1 MNTVYDKGHRDVEFS
16 PGSYVWLR
24 LHPYRQKTR
33 ASHVYH
39 KLAPKFYGPFAVLRR
54 IGSVAYQLD
63 LPARCKLHNVFHVS
77 LLKPFKGELPATLPT
92 LPPIE
97 AGRIVPTPCSVLRSR
112 LNRGNWELLV
122 QWCGLSIE
130 DGRM

>member
-24 LHPYRQKTR
+24 LHPYRQKTL
-33 ASHVYH
+33 ASRVYY

-63 LPARCKLHNVFHVS
+63 LPAGYKLHDMFHVS
-77 LLKPFKGELPATLPT
+77 LLKPFKGELPLALCFAP
-92 LPPIE
+92 
-97 AGRIVPTPCSVLRSR
+97 V
-112 LNRGNWELLV
+112 
-122 QWCGLSIE
+122 
-130 DGRM
+130 